1 MSITLLC
8 LVKGNTPAN
17 AFPVD
22 IDKDQLVGHLKK
34 VIKAEIQNDF
44 AGLDSNKLKLWKVT
58 IPDDRDDPI
67 SNLSLEDSE
76 ELLAIRKISKYF
88 PDSPLEEHIHVLVSP
103 PETTTASSEVLELR
117 EQIASLQAL
126 FNKSEYEFD
135 VIVSPKRTNGFKWI
149 VNIEEATLEGL
160 KNSIREMNLGLPALE
175 NDGVNIFKLIV
186 VIETPSKAFS
196 DWSFP
201 KVCQLYELG
210 ESDDPSLSVFP
221 PFTCEYKDLENDSSR
236 VILRNLITELEA
248 RLKSIPISGNEASK
262 SQYVCSYLVAGV
274 NLYEGKFEL
283 RPEKNITGPN
293 GHGPFDFAIDLLRTA
308 KTVGVTEVK
317 DEDIFKGIA
326 QNAVQLESAL
336 SNRKRKASEME
347 EKKVFT
353 GKTFGIITDAKEW
366 YFMEC
371 SLDDQD
377 KLVFKLSKPVTVVYD
392 SKNMG
397 ENVERVLGHIAWLLE
412 EVQKPDSDSQ
422 SEERVIKKHR
432 SSSNLTGKLD
442 K

>member
-1 MSITLLC
+1 METSRHFFIL
-8 LVKGNTPAN
+8 
-17 AFPVD
+17 PV
-22 IDKDQLVGHLKK
+22 
-34 VIKAEIQNDF
+34 N
-44 AGLDSNKLKLWKVT
+44 
-58 IPDDRDDPI
+58 
-67 SNLSLEDSE
+67 
-76 ELLAIRKISKYF
+76 
-88 PDSPLEEHIHVLVSP
+88 
-103 PETTTASSEVLELR
+103 
-117 EQIASLQAL
+117 
-126 FNKSEYEFD
+126 
-135 VIVSPKRTNGFKWI
+135 
-149 VNIEEATLEGL
+149 
-160 KNSIREMNLGLPALE
+160 
-175 NDGVNIFKLIV
+175 
-186 VIETPSKAFS
+186 
-196 DWSFP
+196 WSFP

-221 PFTCEYKDLENDSSR
+221 PFTCEYKDLKNDSSR
-236 VILRNLITELEA
+236 VILQNLITKLEA

-293 GHGPFDFAIDLLRTA
+293 GHGPVDFAIDLLRTA

-347 EKKVFT
+347 EERVFT

-371 SLDDQD
+371 SLNDQD
-377 KLVFKLSKPVTVVYD
+377 KLAFKLSKPVTVVYD

-397 ENVERVLGHIAWLLE
+397 ENVERVLRHIAWLLE

-432 SSSNLTGKLD
+432 SSSNLTGKSD